1 MYLPPRGEVGFVF
14 RGDSEENIL
23 LAKDLPRE
31 FLSLMFSVTSPL
43 KVAFKSNKNIVL
55 VSCRGMMTSFKKED
69 GDDCTARLLTNCFL
83 KENFHTKNCM
93 FSEDGKIFAAQQ
105 GSELLLFENGRFLFS
120 KKVPFLSF
128 SCFTLSPDGSFLLFC
143 VQASPNTQFYMVDV
157 FKQINSK
164 FKSLLTGIMTV
175 ECCCFSPDNTK
186 LILCGDFLVEVNIHS
201 VECLCNH
208 MKRLATV
215 QFRQTVNG

>member
-23 LAKDLPRE
+23 LAKDLPIE
-31 FLSLMFSVTSPL
+31 FPSLMFSVTSPL

-105 GSELLLFENGRFLFS
+105 GYELLLFENGSFLFS

-157 FKQINSK
+157 LKQINSK